1 MTSEPLTQ
9 PPGAGEGTDLEA
21 MQPEG
26 PSRPAWGR
34 LWILTPHRSRTLSGA
49 QEDEW
54 PGSRDLDY
62 VGAQR
67 DPPPSA
73 PTGPCPCSSH
83 PLTTFS

>member
-9 PPGAGEGTDLEA
+9 PPGVGEGTDLEA

-62 VGAQR
+62 VGGTA
-67 DPPPSA
+67 
-73 PTGPCPCSSH
+73 G
-83 PLTTFS
+83 PLTLCPHGALSLQQPPTDNL